1 MGRTEGV
8 RRRGARRPGA
18 PGAPSLDAGIGTQ
31 GVLVRVSLSD
41 EAELCALSCMSVMFQ
56 WKASGGNGRRGA
68 GQRWAREVRGPDAR
82 RQGAAAV
89 RTGAS
94 RGPCRWHCRQGGA
107 LLGRHGGG
115 RGSPAEGRDAATPVT
130 PDGAPSTRGG
140 GAQEGP
146 PQPPVLEGDLPAG
159 AGGGLCAAGAWRGGL
174 EACKRLLGCHP
185 PTRVKSQKEREC
197 LVFRGCPV
205 TG

>member
-82 RQGAAAV
+82 RQGAAAAPPAV

-94 RGPCRWHCRQGGA
+94 RGPCRWHCQQGGA
-107 LLGRHGGG
+107 LPGRHGGG

-130 PDGAPSTRGG
+130 PNGAPSTRGRG
-140 GAQEGP
+140 GRRKARPSLRCWRATSRQERAAASP
-146 PQPPVLEGDLPAG
+146 R
-159 AGGGLCAAGAWRGGL
+159 GGCAAGRARG
-174 EACKRLLGCHP
+174 
-185 PTRVKSQKEREC
+185 V
-197 LVFRGCPV
+197 
-205 TG
+205 